1 MEIYFYRHGQTYYNE
16 QGIVQGR
23 GVNSS
28 LNEVGQQQASAFFE
42 HYKTVPFDLLLTST
56 LDRTIQTAATFEQA
70 GIPVERRSDLDE
82 ISWGIY
88 EGKPTDVDMRKSY
101 KGLLHDWSNGDYEAR
116 IPNGDSANDMQQRL
130 SQFIAYIKTLTVD
143 KVLVC
148 THGGCLGFLMAILQ
162 NQPLSAMP
170 QYKHGNTNLCLF
182 EYDAL
187 QDKFELI
194 KRDDSSHL
202 PQK

>member
-1 MEIYFYRHGQTYYNE
+1 MEIYFYRHGQTHCN
-16 QGIVQGR
+16 QLGIVQGK

-28 LNEVGQQQASAFFE
+28 LNEAGKEEARAFFE

-56 LDRTIQTAATFEQA
+56 LDRTIQTATAFEQL
-70 GIPVERRSDLDE
+70 GILTERRSDLDE
-82 ISWGIY
+82 ICWGVY
-88 EGKPTDVDMRKSY
+88 EGKVPDTAMRTAY
-101 KGLLHDWSNGDYEAR
+101 IGLLGDWGKGKYNQH
-116 IPNGDSANDMQQRL
+116 IPKGESANDMQQRL
-130 SQFIAYIKTLTVD
+130 SQFVAYLKTLTVD

-148 THGGCLGFLMAILQ
+148 THGGCLAFLMAILQ

-182 EYDAL
+182 EYDAS